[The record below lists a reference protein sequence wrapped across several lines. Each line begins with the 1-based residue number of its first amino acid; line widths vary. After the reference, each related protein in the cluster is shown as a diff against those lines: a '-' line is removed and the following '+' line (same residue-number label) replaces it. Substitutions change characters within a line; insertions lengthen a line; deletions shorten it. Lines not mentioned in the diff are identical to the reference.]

1 MRFRMHGCG
10 PRGPGDISDA
20 IVAMAVG
27 RGGWGGGFGPG
38 GGGWGSEWSN
48 WGGGGGGGGARG
60 RGGPRRGMFKP
71 GELRLVLLKLIAD
84 QPRHGYD
91 LIQSIEEMTHGS
103 YAPSPGVI
111 YPTLTMLQDMGFIE
125 ERATEGT
132 RKAFSV
138 TAEGSAH
145 LQERQEEVA
154 ALIDRLTQHG
164 DRERR
169 AGGAP
174 ISRAVGN
181 LLSALWHRV
190 QRDGVDDDTLH
201 RIAEILDEAARKV
214 ERL

>member
-1 MRFRMHGCG
+1 MRFKVHGCS
-10 PRGPGDISDA
+10 PGGRWELPEA
-20 IVAMAVG
+20 IIAMAG
-27 RGGWGGGFGPG
+27 ARGGWSGGPG
-38 GGGWGSEWSN
+38 GGWGNEWSQ
-48 WGGGGGGGGARG
+48 WGGGRG
-60 RGGPRRGMFKP
+60 RGGSRRGGMFKP

-91 LIQSIEEMTHGS
+91 LIQSIEEMTGGA

-111 YPTLTMLQDMGFIE
+111 YPTLTMLQDMGLIE

-132 RKAFSV
+132 RKAFAV
-138 TAEGSAH
+138 TAEGNAH
-145 LQERQEEVA
+145 LEERREEVD
-154 ALIDRLTQHG
+154 ALISRLTEHG

-190 QRDGVDDDTLH
+190 QREGMDEDTLH
-201 RIAEILDEAARKV
+201 KIADILDEAARKV

>member
-1 MRFRMHGCG
+1 MMRFRMHGCG
-10 PRGPGDISDA
+10 PDIRFDLKDAMFAMGGPRGFSASAGA
-20 IVAMAVG
+20 
-27 RGGWGGGFGPG
+27 RGWGNDWGSWGGG
-38 GGGWGSEWSN
+38 
-48 WGGGGGGGGARG
+48 RG
-60 RGGPRRGMFKP
+60 RGGRRGMFKP

-91 LIQSIEEMTHGS
+91 LIQSIEEMTGGA
-103 YAPSPGVI
+103 YAPSPGVV
-111 YPTLTMLQDMGFIE
+111 YPTLTMLEDMGFIAE
-125 ERATEGT
+125 QATEGS
-132 RKAFSV
+132 RKAYAA
-138 TAEGSAH
+138 TDEGRAH
-145 LQERQEEVA
+145 LDERREEA
-154 ALIDRLTQHG
+154 DALITRLTEQG

-190 QRDGVDDDTLH
+190 QREGMDDETLH